1 MAKRDL
7 GFDHK
12 DIGKDETW
20 IAFVHI
26 IIKLDGEE
34 RLRIRS

>member
-1 MAKRDL
+1 MSSLNLMAKRDL

-20 IAFVHI
+20 IAFVH
-26 IIKLDGEE
+26 
-34 RLRIRS
+34 